1 MMLFEPTLSLRR
13 LTVLKDNRVVFDTSF
28 HSGVNI
34 VRGHNSSGKTTILDF
49 IAYALGAENIPWKQE
64 ALLCDWVI
72 AEVLLNGR
80 AVTLRRSVENKP
92 LIPMYIFWDSY
103 ENALSAPT
111 DSWEFYGFRRGA
123 SRLSFTQALLLAL
136 GLSEAQGDGASN
148 LTMHQL
154 LRVLYADQ
162 PSLHSPIFRTDS
174 FDSALNRETIG
185 AYLTGVYDDNLYTAQ
200 LNKRETEK
208 EISSLDSEL
217 KSIFKVL
224 ARSEQ
229 NANVESIGSEI
240 SHLERMKQEI
250 LTELSRL
257 RTQRSVENSTKRINA
272 DINLRSELD
281 RAKKALFNAQEEIS
295 RGELDVADSRRFIQ
309 ELELRLRSLG
319 NLCITRFQASQC
331 LNECDVLL
339 PLALKMPAFRGHLAF

>member
-1 MMLFEPTLSLRR
+1 MLFEPTLSLRR

-103 ENALSAPT
+103 DNALAAPT
-111 DSWEFYGFRRGA
+111 DNWEFYGFRRAA

-240 SHLERMKQEI
+240 SHLERMKEEI

-257 RTQRSVENSTKRINA
+257 RTQRSVESTTNRINA

-295 RGELDVADSRRFIQ
+295 RGELDVADSRRFISPTAHR
-309 ELELRLRSLG
+309 EAE
-319 NLCITRFQASQC
+319 TAK
-331 LNECDVLL
+331 
-339 PLALKMPAFRGHLAF
+339 AHRG